1 MKIKNWNKFQ
11 HFKDR
16 KPLWIKLYRDLLNDM
31 SWHKLDGDT
40 SKTLIGLWLLASED
54 KSGELPPIDIIAF
67 RLRITEDKLE
77 QQLTKLND
85 FLEQLDINLI
95 STGHTPDSVE
105 KRRDREE
112 KNTVD
117 KKAST
122 HVFNFNKF
130 WSLYPKKTG
139 KQKCLSLWT
148 KKKPPIEIV
157 MKAVAWQQRSEQWKK
172 GFIPNPS
179 TWLNEGRWEDE
190 PLESAGGHKDTY
202 SIKVASGEKIID
214 WRASEEGTNAKGKEL
229 NIFQSEERGLT
240 ALQRNAISREL
251 FTRVSIKKRP
261 SRGVLNVIT
270 IRGCQRL

>member
-16 KPLWIKLYRDLLNDM
+16 KPLWIKLYRDLLNDI

-95 STGHTPDSVE
+95 STGYTPDSLE

-122 HVFNFNKF
+122 HAFNFNKF

-157 MKAVAWQQRSEQWKK
+157 LKAVAWQQRSEQWKK

-190 PLESAGGHKDTY
+190 PLKAAGEPKNIY

-214 WRASEEGTNAKGKEL
+214 WRASESGINAKGKEL
-229 NIFQSEERGLT
+229 NILPHDNE
-240 ALQRNAISREL
+240 
-251 FTRVSIKKRP
+251 SIKDYR
-261 SRGVLNVIT
+261 R
-270 IRGCQRL
+270 RLLQGES

>member
-1 MKIKNWNKFQ
+1 MKIKNWHKFQ

-16 KPLWIKLYRDLLNDM
+16 KPLWIKLYRDLLNDI
-31 SWHKLDGDT
+31 SWHKLDGET

-95 STGHTPDSVE
+95 STGHTPDSLE

-157 MKAVAWQQRSEQWKK
+157 LKAVAWQQRSEQWKK

-179 TWLNEGRWEDE
+179 TWLNEGRWDDE
-190 PLESAGGHKDTY
+190 PLEATGEPKNIY
-202 SIKVASGEKIID
+202 SIKVDSGEKIID
-214 WRASEEGTNAKGKEL
+214 WRASESGINAKGKEL
-229 NIFQSEERGLT
+229 NILPHDNE
-240 ALQRNAISREL
+240 
-251 FTRVSIKKRP
+251 SIKDYR
-261 SRGVLNVIT
+261 R
-270 IRGCQRL
+270 RLLQGEANG

>member
-1 MKIKNWNKFQ
+1 MKIKNWHKFQ

-16 KPLWIKLYRDLLNDM
+16 KPLWIKLYRDLLNDI
-31 SWHKLDGDT
+31 SWHKLDGET

-85 FLEQLDINLI
+85 FLEQLDIRCM
-95 STGHTPDSVE
+95 STGHTPDSLE

-122 HVFNFNKF
+122 HAINFNKF

-157 MKAVAWQQRSEQWKK
+157 LKAVAWQQRSEQWKK

-190 PLESAGGHKDTY
+190 PLEATGEPKNIY
-202 SIKVASGEKIID
+202 SIKVDSGEKIID
-214 WRASEEGTNAKGKEL
+214 WRASESGINAKGKEL
-229 NIFQSEERGLT
+229 NILPHDNE
-240 ALQRNAISREL
+240 
-251 FTRVSIKKRP
+251 SIKDYR
-261 SRGVLNVIT
+261 R
-270 IRGCQRL
+270 RLLQGEANG

>member
-190 PLESAGGHKDTY
+190 PLEAAGGHKDTY

-229 NIFQSEERGLT
+229 NIFPNPGEGFKEFRQRV
-240 ALQRNAISREL
+240 LQGEAN
-251 FTRVSIKKRP
+251 
-261 SRGVLNVIT
+261 G
-270 IRGCQRL
+270 

>member
-16 KPLWIKLYRDLLNDM
+16 KPLWIKLYRDLLNDI
-31 SWHKLDGDT
+31 SWHKLDGET

-85 FLEQLDINLI
+85 FLEQLDIKCI
-95 STGHTPDSVE
+95 STGYTLDSLE

-148 KKKPPIEIV
+148 KKKPPVEIV
-157 MKAVAWQQRSEQWKK
+157 LKAVAWQKKSEQWKK

-190 PLESAGGHKDTY
+190 PLEATGEPKNIY

-214 WRASEEGTNAKGKEL
+214 WRASESGINAKGKEL
-229 NIFQSEERGLT
+229 NILPYDNE
-240 ALQRNAISREL
+240 
-251 FTRVSIKKRP
+251 SIKDYR
-261 SRGVLNVIT
+261 R
-270 IRGCQRL
+270 RLLQGEANG

>member
-16 KPLWIKLYRDLLNDM
+16 NPPWIKLYRDLLNDPD
-31 SWHKLDGDT
+31 WHNLDGE
-40 SKTLIGLWLLASED
+40 SAKTLVMIWLLASESKD
-54 KSGELPPIDIIAF
+54 GELPSNDKIAF
-67 RLRITEDKLE
+67 RLRISESQLK
-77 QQLTKLND
+77 QKLTKLSGWLYQD
-85 FLEQLDINLI
+85 DINVI
-95 STGHTPDSVE
+95 SERYQDDAPETETE
-105 KRRDREE
+105 TERETE
-112 KNTVD
+112 VKVD

-122 HVFNFNKF
+122 HAINFNKF

-229 NIFQSEERGLT
+229 NIFPNPGEGFKEFRQRV
-240 ALQRNAISREL
+240 LQGEAN
-251 FTRVSIKKRP
+251 
-261 SRGVLNVIT
+261 G
-270 IRGCQRL
+270 

>member
-16 KPLWIKLYRDLLNDM
+16 NPPWIKLYRDLLNDPD
-31 SWHKLDGDT
+31 WHNLDGE
-40 SKTLIGLWLLASED
+40 SAKTLVMIWLLASESKD
-54 KSGELPPIDIIAF
+54 GELPSNAKIAF
-67 RLRITEDKLE
+67 RLRISESQLK
-77 QQLTKLND
+77 QKLTKLSGWLYQD
-85 FLEQLDINLI
+85 DINVI
-95 STGHTPDSVE
+95 SERYQDDAPETETE
-105 KRRDREE
+105 TERETE
-112 KNTVD
+112 VKVD

-157 MKAVAWQQRSEQWKK
+157 LKAVAWQQRSEQWKK

-190 PLESAGGHKDTY
+190 PLEATGEPKNIY
-202 SIKVASGEKIID
+202 SIKVDSGEKIID
-214 WRASEEGTNAKGKEL
+214 WRASESGINAKGKEL
-229 NIFQSEERGLT
+229 NILPHDNE
-240 ALQRNAISREL
+240 
-251 FTRVSIKKRP
+251 SIKDYR
-261 SRGVLNVIT
+261 R
-270 IRGCQRL
+270 RLLQGEANG